1 MTAKEIKSLV
11 KALRANGVTRY
22 KGPDIELDLAPQEV
36 SRETEHKNLWHKAS
50 DISQKVKISDIPEK
64 AGDLESTEIKHVV
77 EEVTS
82 LLKLSDRDLVDRLF
96 PDHTDYGEGEESA
109 TDEVN

>member
-1 MTAKEIKSLV
+1 MNAKEIKALV

-22 KGPDIELDLAPQEV
+22 KGPDIELDLAPIV
-36 SRETEHKNLWHKAS
+36 SRETEDLKPWHNPS
-50 DISQKVKISDIPEK
+50 RYTRRISKDIPEEE
-64 AGDLESTEIKHVV
+64 GNLEPTEIKHVV

-82 LLKLSDRDLVDRLF
+82 LLKLSDKDLVDRLF